1 MNNKMIEVRGTQSVY
16 DSQIGALDSQM
27 TELEGKK
34 EEYQLRVKKD
44 LFDTE
49 KKVKDANKVRNGLD
63 QDTR

>member
-1 MNNKMIEVRGTQSVY
+1 MN
-16 DSQIGALDSQM
+16 
-27 TELEGKK
+27 ELEGKK